1 MKIGLI
7 GRGVDGERLLELMD
21 QHFFVAW
28 YDKQRHGHKE
38 STKHIQYYCI
48 RNVIEYVEGAP
59 IFLCLPV
66 SAVDEVCKEI
76 NDIVR
81 DIQFDNGIPRG
92 TVCQIIV
99 IKSTVPPKTTAT
111 LNSKYEFLRCVFNTE
126 IQDSII
132 IGGPPKEASIIRQI
146 YRTLFPYPE
155 IVKTDFT
162 TAEVVKY
169 LIDEFLD
176 RKSKFAKEMYQ
187 FCEKTGVDY
196 DKVVEYAKND
206 TRLGLTNW

>member
-7 GRGVDGERLLELMD
+7 GRGVDGERILQLMNG
-21 QHFFVAW
+21 HFFVAW
-28 YDKQRHGHKE
+28 YDKQRYGHNE
-38 STKHIQYYCI
+38 INNHIQYYCI
-48 RNVIEYVEGAP
+48 RDVVEYVEGAP

-76 NDIVR
+76 NDIIR
-81 DIQFDNGIPRG
+81 DIQFDSGIPRG
-92 TVCQIIV
+92 TVGQIIV

-111 LNSKYEFLRCVFNTE
+111 LNARHEYLRCVFNHET
-126 IQDSII
+126 QDSII
-132 IGGPPKEASIIRQI
+132 IGGPPKEASAIKQI
-146 YRTLFPYPE
+146 YQKLFPYPK
-155 IVKTDFT
+155 IVKTDCT
-162 TAEVVKY
+162 TAEVVNY

-176 RKSKFAKEMYQ
+176 RKSKFASEMYK

-196 DKVVEYAKND
+196 DKVVEYAKDD